1 MFVIQ
6 PTFETVFFFFSKIR
20 SFYMLFWGF
29 PDSSV
34 GKESAY
40 NAGNHSLIPGIGKIH
55 WRRDRLPIP
64 VFLGFPGG

>member
-40 NAGNHSLIPGIGKIH
+40 NEGHRFNSWDWEDPMEKG
-55 WRRDRLPIP
+55 
-64 VFLGFPGG
+64 